1 MKPTND
7 EQGDPEAGPVGH
19 DFVSVDDSW
28 DVRITGLGGRNRATG
43 PQRFVEDVIKSRS
56 HPYFG
61 WGVFVVTF
69 VPITV
74 ALISKLPEIILSVHA
89 ALR

>member
-1 MKPTND
+1 MNSAD
-7 EQGDPEAGPVGH
+7 DVRHDAESGAVGH
-19 DFVSVDDSW
+19 DFVSVDESW
-28 DVRITGLGGRNRATG
+28 DIRVTGLSGRNRATG
-43 PQRFVEDVIKSRS
+43 PQRFVKDVVKSRS

-74 ALISKLPEIILSVHA
+74 ALISKLPDIILALHA
-89 ALR
+89 VLL